1 MGTSHPPIPVED
13 IIFTKEIE
21 PNSRILNNGQICPIM
36 GLGTDHLN
44 EKENSEIVYESIKS
58 GTRLIDTSSI
68 SEEIVGIGIKRALI
82 DNIVKRKDL
91 FIVAK
96 LELNKKDNPQEAIRE
111 SLKKLQLDYVDLYL
125 DHWPS
130 CINYKEKEKKKPI
143 PVKDTWQ
150 KMENLVAQKL
160 TKSIGVCNYTIV
172 NLLNVLSKCEI
183 KPAVIEVE
191 FHPYLFQKDL
201 IDFCKLENIAIFA
214 YNPLTQGW
222 LPNKKNYVNNYNILR
237 DAQINYLM
245 EKYYKRVTRGQIILN
260 WHMNLKVIPITGT
273 LKKERMIENLGA
285 SKFTLSEK
293 TMYLLCSF
301 EEKQHRFCDGSEI
314 FGIDIFA

>member
-21 PNSRILNNGQICPIM
+21 PNSRILNNGQICPII

-68 SEEIVGIGIKRALI
+68 SEEIVGIGIKRALTE
-82 DNIVKRKDL
+82 NIVKRKDL

-96 LELNKKDNPQEAIRE
+96 LELNKKDNPEEAIRE
-111 SLKKLQLDYVDLYL
+111 SLNKLQLDYVDLYL

>member
-21 PNSRILNNGQICPIM
+21 PNSRILNNGQICPII

-201 IDFCKLENIAIFA
+201 IDFCKLENIVIFA